1 MTTERGSGVD
11 VAGIITA
18 TGGVIALLIKVLS
31 LAPKRRRAEDVTD
44 RLGALEN
51 GLARAE
57 DRLLGWAAW
66 AHDARV
72 RAAAQGFQLPT
83 IPSRLLGGDDPAIP
97 SPRDGAETAKRADA

>member
-31 LAPKRRRAEDVTD
+31 LAPKRRRAEDVTN
-44 RLGALEN
+44 RLGTLERR
-51 GLARAE
+51 LATAE

-72 RAAAQGFQLPT
+72 RATAQGFQLPT
-83 IPSRLLGGDDPAIP
+83 IPGRLLGGEDPAIP
-97 SPRDGAETAKRADA
+97 SPRDGAETTKRADA